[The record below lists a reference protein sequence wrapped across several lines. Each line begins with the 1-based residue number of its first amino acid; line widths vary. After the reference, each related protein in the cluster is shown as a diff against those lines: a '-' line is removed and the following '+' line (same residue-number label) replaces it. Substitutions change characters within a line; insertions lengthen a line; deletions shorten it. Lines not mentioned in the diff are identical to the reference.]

1 MLRGDLNYTKKKK
14 TVRTG
19 MSTLAADRGQQTECK
34 TRIKQQHDPSI
45 RDSQWKESSKHAVLE
60 SRPVK
65 GILTQWSSKKRL
77 TCLMTQPM
85 CLENKPLRRVDLN
98 AEGKKQV
105 TM

>member
-1 MLRGDLNYTKKKK
+1 
-14 TVRTG
+14 
-19 MSTLAADRGQQTECK
+19 MSTLAADKSQQTGCK
-34 TRIKQQHDPSI
+34 TKIKQQHDPSI
-45 RDSQWKESSKHAVLE
+45 RDSQWKESSKHAILK

-65 GILTQWSSKKRL
+65 RILTQWSSKERL
-77 TCLMTQPM
+77 TCLMTQPI